1 MTLNRIF
8 ITYKK
13 KKMGAIQVHEVYI
26 ASTDKNKREQEAK
39 IETLRHKPSGNS
51 RN

>member
-1 MTLNRIF
+1 
-8 ITYKK
+8 
-13 KKMGAIQVHEVYI
+13 MGAIQVHEVYI

-51 RN
+51 RNWESHNRNHGNFLF